1 MYFLEFPF
9 FFPSLIQHIYTIL
22 ALSLLSFIL
31 SVIHRKFLFF
41 SYSTIYIPLKK
52 KWFDISFLWWGIID
66 LWKVC
71 KNHVF
76 FIRTFS
82 LLTLIEIIHRYCWLP
97 VCSLFLACS
106 SYFFLL
112 CVSLG
117 LMFYLVVCFE
127 QAPGDVEGQGSL
139 VCCSPW
145 GSNKSDTTEQL
156 DSKVIMLV
164 FLSL

>member
-1 MYFLEFPF
+1 M
-9 FFPSLIQHIYTIL
+9 IYE
-22 ALSLLSFIL
+22 
-31 SVIHRKFLFF
+31 KF
-41 SYSTIYIPLKK
+41 
-52 KWFDISFLWWGIID
+52 
-66 LWKVC
+66 V

-76 FIRTFS
+76 FFFIRTSS
-82 LLTLIEIIHRYCWLP
+82 LLTLIEIIHRYCLFP

-117 LMFYLVVCFE
+117 LLFYLVVCFE
-127 QAPGDVEGQGSL
+127 QTLVDDEGHGSL
-139 VCCSPW
+139 VCCSPR
-145 GSNKSDTTEQL
+145 GSKKTDMAERL